1 MFGWN
6 NIEGGGACPHKKM
19 TEQTMPTIQIKDA
32 SDYVGQRVK
41 IGAWLRQK
49 RGSGKMVFLQLRDGS
64 GFFQGVVAK
73 ADVSEEVFETA
84 KELKQ
89 ETSMYVYGVIHE
101 DARSA
106 FGYEMKVDH
115 IDIIGESHDYPITP
129 KEHGTEFLFDER
141 HLYLRHLK
149 PYATL
154 KIRNTIIAATYEFF
168 NKEGFIKLDAPLL
181 TGSAPEGT
189 TELFETDY
197 FGQDAYLSQTGQLY
211 AEAGAM
217 AFSKV
222 FTFGPAFRAE
232 KSKTRRH
239 LTEFWM
245 IEPEM
250 AFYDQDASMAL
261 QERYVAFLIEKVLEQ
276 NDQELDMLGR
286 DKELLRSYTQL
297 PFPRV
302 SYDDAI
308 TLLQDNGF
316 DVEWGVDFGSP
327 EETFLA
333 NHFSKPVFI
342 VNFPKAIKAFYMKR
356 HPERED
362 VVISADL
369 LAPEGYGE
377 IIGGSERDTDYDY
390 LKQRIEEDG
399 LGLEEYS
406 WYLDLRKYGSVP
418 HSGFGLGLERMVTF
432 VTGEEHIRE
441 AIPFPRMTH
450 RLRP

>member
-1 MFGWN
+1 
-6 NIEGGGACPHKKM
+6 M
-19 TEQTMPTIQIKDA
+19 TEEIPKIKIIDA
-32 SDYVGQRVK
+32 KNFVGKTVT

-49 RGSGKMVFLQLRDGS
+49 RGSGKIAFLQLRDGTA
-64 GFFQGVVAK
+64 FFQGVVAK

-84 KELKQ
+84 KSLKQ
-89 ETSMYVYGVIHE
+89 ETSIYVTGEIHE
-101 DARSA
+101 DARSS
-106 FGYEMKVDH
+106 FGYEMAVSDIKV
-115 IDIIGESHDYPITP
+115 IGESHDYPITP

-149 PYATL
+149 PFATL
-154 KIRNTIIAATYEFF
+154 KIRNTLVAATYEFF
-168 NKEGFIKLDAPLL
+168 NKEGFTKLDAPVL

-197 FGQDAYLSQTGQLY
+197 FGEPAFLSQTGQLY

-217 AFSKV
+217 AFGKV
-222 FTFGPAFRAE
+222 FTFGPTFRAE

-250 AFYDQDASMAL
+250 AFMNQEESLKL
-261 QERYVAFLIEKVLEQ
+261 QERYIAFLISKVLEN
-276 NDQELDMLGR
+276 NDQELDILKR
-286 DKELLRSYTQL
+286 DKDLLRSYTQL
-297 PFPRV
+297 PYPRV
-302 SYDDAI
+302 SYDDAVK
-308 TLLQDNGF
+308 LLQDNDF

-333 NHFSKPVFI
+333 NHFAKPVFI
-342 VNFPKAIKAFYMKR
+342 VNFPKAIKPFYMKR
-356 HPERED
+356 HKTRD
-362 VVISADL
+362 DIVVSADL

-390 LKQRIEEDG
+390 LKNEIEK
-399 LGLEEYS
+399 LGLNMDEYA

-441 AIPFPRMTH
+441 AIPFPRMTN

>member
-1 MFGWN
+1 
-6 NIEGGGACPHKKM
+6 M
-19 TEQTMPTIQIKDA
+19 TEEIPKIKIIDA
-32 SDYVGQRVK
+32 KNFVGKTVT

-49 RGSGKMVFLQLRDGS
+49 RGSGKIAFLQLRDGTA
-64 GFFQGVVAK
+64 FFQGVVAK
-73 ADVSEEVFETA
+73 ADVSEEVFETV
-84 KELKQ
+84 KSLKQ
-89 ETSMYVYGVIHE
+89 ETSIYVTGEIHE
-101 DARSA
+101 DARSS
-106 FGYEMKVDH
+106 FGYEMAVSDIKV
-115 IDIIGESHDYPITP
+115 IGESHDYPITP

-149 PYATL
+149 PFATL
-154 KIRNTIIAATYEFF
+154 KIRNTLVAATYEFF
-168 NKEGFIKLDAPLL
+168 NKEGFTKLDAPVL

-197 FGQDAYLSQTGQLY
+197 FGEPAFLSQTGQLY

-222 FTFGPAFRAE
+222 FTFGPTFRAE

-250 AFYDQDASMAL
+250 AFMDQEESLKL
-261 QERYVAFLIEKVLEQ
+261 QEHYIAFLISKVLEN
-276 NDQELDMLGR
+276 NDQELDILKR
-286 DKELLRSYTQL
+286 DKDLLRSYTQL
-297 PFPRV
+297 PYPRV
-302 SYDDAI
+302 SYDDAVK
-308 TLLQDNGF
+308 LLQDNDF

-333 NHFSKPVFI
+333 NHFAKPVFI
-342 VNFPKAIKAFYMKR
+342 VNFPKAIKPFYMKR
-356 HPERED
+356 HKTRD
-362 VVISADL
+362 DIVVSADL

-390 LKQRIEEDG
+390 LKNEIEK
-399 LGLEEYS
+399 LGLNMDEYA

-441 AIPFPRMTH
+441 AIPFPRMTN

>member
-1 MFGWN
+1 MSEAS
-6 NIEGGGACPHKKM
+6 I
-19 TEQTMPTIQIKDA
+19 PTIKIIDA
-32 SDYVGQRVK
+32 KNYVGQTVK
-41 IGAWLRQK
+41 IGVWLRQK
-49 RGSGKMVFLQLRDGS
+49 RGSGKIAFLQLRDGTA
-64 GFFQGVVAK
+64 FFQGVVVK
-73 ADVSEEVFETA
+73 ANVSPEVFETA

-89 ETSMYVYGVIHE
+89 ETSMYVTGEIHA
-101 DARSA
+101 DDRSS
-106 FGYEMKVDH
+106 FGYEMAVQ
-115 IDIIGESHDYPITP
+115 DIQVIGESHDYPITP

-149 PYATL
+149 PFATL
-154 KIRNTIIAATYEFF
+154 RIRNTLIAATYEFF
-168 NKEGFIKLDAPLL
+168 NNEGFIKLDAPLL

-189 TELFETDY
+189 TDLFETDY
-197 FGQDAYLSQTGQLY
+197 FDHQAYLSQTGQLY

-217 AFSKV
+217 AFGKV

-250 AFYDQDASMAL
+250 AFMHQDESLEL
-261 QERYVAFLIEKVLEQ
+261 QERYVAFLIEKVLER
-276 NDQELDMLGR
+276 NDQELDILKR
-286 DKELLRSYTQL
+286 DKELLRSYTKL

-308 TLLQDNGF
+308 KLLQDNDF
-316 DVEWGVDFGSP
+316 DVKWGVDFGSP

-342 VNFPKAIKAFYMKR
+342 TNFPKAIKAFYMKR
-356 HPERED
+356 DPKRD
-362 VVISADL
+362 DIVISADL

-390 LKQRIEEDG
+390 LKSRIEEQG
-399 LGLEEYS
+399 LSMDDYG

-432 VTGEEHIRE
+432 VTGEDHIRE

>member
-1 MFGWN
+1 
-6 NIEGGGACPHKKM
+6 M
-19 TEQTMPTIQIKDA
+19 TEEIPKIKIIDA
-32 SDYVGQRVK
+32 KNFVGKTVT

-49 RGSGKMVFLQLRDGS
+49 RGSGKIAFLQLRDGTA
-64 GFFQGVVAK
+64 FFQGVVAK

-84 KELKQ
+84 KSLKQ
-89 ETSMYVYGVIHE
+89 ETSIYVTGEIHE
-101 DARSA
+101 DARSS
-106 FGYEMKVDH
+106 FGYEMAVSDIKV
-115 IDIIGESHDYPITP
+115 IGESHDYPITP

-149 PYATL
+149 PFATL
-154 KIRNTIIAATYEFF
+154 KIRNTLVAATYEFF
-168 NKEGFIKLDAPLL
+168 NKEGFTKLDAPVL

-197 FGQDAYLSQTGQLY
+197 FGEPAFLSQTGQLY

-217 AFSKV
+217 AFGKV
-222 FTFGPAFRAE
+222 FTFGPTFRAE

-250 AFYDQDASMAL
+250 AFMDQEESLKL
-261 QERYVAFLIEKVLEQ
+261 QERYIAFLISKVLEN
-276 NDQELDMLGR
+276 NDQELDILKR
-286 DKELLRSYTQL
+286 DKDLLRSYTQL
-297 PFPRV
+297 PYPRV
-302 SYDDAI
+302 SYDDAVK
-308 TLLQDNGF
+308 LLQDNDF

-333 NHFSKPVFI
+333 NHFAKPVFI
-342 VNFPKAIKAFYMKR
+342 FNFTKSIKPFYIKR
-356 HPERED
+356 HKTRD
-362 VVISADL
+362 DIVVSADL

-377 IIGGSERDTDYDY
+377 IIGGSERETDYDY
-390 LKQRIEEDG
+390 LKNEIEK
-399 LGLEEYS
+399 LGLNMDEYA

-441 AIPFPRMTH
+441 AIPFPRMTN

>member
-1 MFGWN
+1 MSETT
-6 NIEGGGACPHKKM
+6 I
-19 TEQTMPTIQIKDA
+19 PTIQIVDA
-32 SDYVGQRVK
+32 PKYVGQTVK

-49 RGSGKMVFLQLRDGS
+49 RGSGKMAFLQLRDGTA
-64 GFFQGVVAK
+64 FFQGVVAK
-73 ADVSEEVFETA
+73 ADVSEELFNLA
-84 KELKQ
+84 KDLKQ
-89 ETSMYVYGVIHE
+89 ETSLYVTGEIHA
-101 DARSA
+101 DDRSS
-106 FGYEMKVDH
+106 FGYEISITGLEV
-115 IDIIGESHDYPITP
+115 IGESHDYPITP

-141 HLYLRHLK
+141 HLYLRHIK
-149 PYATL
+149 PFATL
-154 KIRNTIIAATYEFF
+154 KIRNTLIAATYEFF
-168 NKEGFIKLDAPLL
+168 NQEGFIKLDAPLL

-189 TELFETDY
+189 TDLFETDY
-197 FGQDAYLSQTGQLY
+197 FGQPAYLSQTGQLY

-250 AFYDQDASMAL
+250 AFMHQEESLEL
-261 QERYVAFLIEKVLEQ
+261 QERYVAFLIEKVLER
-276 NDQELDMLGR
+276 NDQELDLLNR
-286 DKELLRSYTQL
+286 DKDLLRSYTQL

-308 TLLQDNGF
+308 KLLQENDF

-333 NHFSKPVFI
+333 NHFHKPVFI

-356 HPERED
+356 HPDRDD

-390 LKQRIEEDG
+390 LKAQIEKEG
-399 LGLEEYS
+399 LDMDEYG